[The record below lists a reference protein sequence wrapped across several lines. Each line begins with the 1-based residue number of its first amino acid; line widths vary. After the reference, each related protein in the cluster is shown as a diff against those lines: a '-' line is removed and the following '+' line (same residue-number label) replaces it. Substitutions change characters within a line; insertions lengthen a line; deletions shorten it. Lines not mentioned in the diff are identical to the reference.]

1 MKKRIC
7 MTVMAFVMVLSLAA
21 CAEKDVQTSTN
32 EEVVASTS
40 VEEKTSVEASAEQT
54 SEASVEEVPEAS
66 VEEASQDE
74 TTVPEKNFAVGIVD
88 NNVYENTYAG
98 VGCSLPEDWI
108 ILDQEQM
115 LAYNQLT
122 AESVGDDYAQLVDS
136 LQTAYDMI
144 AINSTNMDTITILF
158 EKLDGLKFLLTED
171 TYLDATL
178 SQSVTLEA
186 LTNMGMEGIEMAKD
200 TISFA
205 GKERQCIKI
214 KGNVAGVMDFY
225 EVLIPV
231 KLSKHFYCMTIASY
245 GEDRS
250 QSTADLFY
258 AIEE

>member
-1 MKKRIC
+1 

-21 CAEKDVQTSTN
+21 CAEKDVQTSTS
-32 EEVVASTS
+32 EEVVASAS
-40 VEEKTSVEASAEQT
+40 VEEKEDVVVSEEAPEAS
-54 SEASVEEVPEAS
+54 EEVPEAS
-66 VEEASQDE
+66 VEEIPEEAS
-74 TTVPEKNFAVGIVD
+74 VPEKDFAVGTIE

-98 VGCSLPEDWI
+98 LGCALSEDWI

-115 LAYNQLT
+115 LTYNQLT

-144 AINSTNMDTITILF
+144 AVNSTNMDTITILF

-214 KGNVAGVMDFY
+214 TGNVAGVMDFY